1 MKKIILKLTKLPFFR
16 MSHFEVFFPR
26 LKKPSIYQKISRLLK
41 KGEIIKLKKG
51 FYVTKEYKEKHS
63 SDVNYFYYLANILR
77 YPSYVSGAYVLSG
90 HDILTEAVYPITS
103 VTLKTTRRYTN
114 NIGEFVYSS
123 ISPKLYAGY
132 RRLFYKDEPVYVASL
147 AKALFDY
154 LYIKYFKSK
163 LKPEEIKGRERL
175 NLEKFTKKDI
185 KEFKAY
191 CKLSGK
197 GSLIK
202 LGEELFYK

>member
-1 MKKIILKLTKLPFFR
+1 MNEVIPKLAKLPFFR
-16 MSHFEVFFPR
+16 MSHFEVFFPW
-26 LKKPSIYQKISRLLK
+26 LKKASLYQKISRSLK

-77 YPSYVSGAYVLSG
+77 YPSYVSGAYVLAG

-123 ISPKLYAGY
+123 ISPKLYVGY
-132 RRLFYKDEPVYVASL
+132 RRLFYKDEPVYAASL

-154 LYIKYFKSK
+154 LYNR
-163 LKPEEIKGRERL
+163 PV
-175 NLEKFTKKDI
+175 
-185 KEFKAY
+185 A
-191 CKLSGK
+191 
-197 GSLIK
+197 
-202 LGEELFYK
+202 